1 MGLDIFYQKTSNCD
15 ALKKCVQENVLLED
29 ACSKWYKQIMKLM
42 SICFKKVRIT
52 DKPPKNS
59 IEFPIYQLMEE
70 NKVLKKLLSIADM
83 ICKPALRADIKHN
96 EQRIAAIQGEKCRQA
111 ITETTKALSDD
122 NVFNQNAA
130 WKLKKKLFPK
140 CSDAPFAVYDSRK
153 NLVTNSAGIL
163 AVMKDEF
170 VHRLR
175 NREISQDYDEL
186 REIKEYLCTIRLKL
200 TKDGEFIPWT
210 MKELMNAIGKLKT
223 NKCRDPH
230 GHVNELYKSLGSDG
244 LESLLVLLNRIKEE
258 LTIPNSLKLS
268 NITTIYKG
276 KGSKK
281 DVVNLRGIFKLPI
294 IRNILDKLVYL
305 QERDTV
311 NTNMGQFQVGNQS
324 GRAIRDHTFVTHAV
338 VNEARIK
345 GIQLDIQFTDIKQCF
360 DSIWLEDAINDL
372 YLSGVQSRNLNL
384 LFEGNRS
391 TDMCVETGLGS
402 RTEQH

>member
-1 MGLDIFYQKTSNCD
+1 
-15 ALKKCVQENVLLED
+15 
-29 ACSKWYKQIMKLM
+29 
-42 SICFKKVRIT
+42 
-52 DKPPKNS
+52 
-59 IEFPIYQLMEE
+59 MEE
-70 NKVLKKLLSIADM
+70 NKVLKKLLSTASI
-83 ICKPALRADIKHN
+83 ICKPTLRADIKHN
-96 EQRIAAIQGEKCRQA
+96 EQRIATIQGEKCRQA
-111 ITETTKALSDD
+111 ITETTKDLSVD

-140 CSDAPFAVYDSRK
+140 CADAPFAVYDSSK

-175 NREISQDYDEL
+175 NREISQEYDEL
-186 REIKEYLCTIRLKL
+186 REIKEYLCAIRLKL

-210 MKELMNAIGKLKT
+210 MKELMIAIGNLKT

-230 GHVNELYKSLGSDG
+230 GHINELYKSLGSDG
-244 LESLLVLLNRIKEE
+244 LESLLLLLNRIKEE

-268 NITTIYKG
+268 NISTIYKG

-360 DSIWLEDAINDL
+360 HSIWLEDAINDL

-391 TDMCVETGLGS
+391 TEM
-402 RTEQH
+402 